1 MASASAHPDW
11 QARPYWWDEVPPVPA
26 HDALPQRTDVAV
38 VGSGYTA
45 LSAARILARH
55 GLSVTVLDAREPGYG
70 ASTRNHGMVG
80 GGLKLPAKLD
90 RTLGQERADWI
101 RRGARESFVEFKQII
116 ADEALDVDYC
126 DTGRFTGAHTPAAYG
141 RQAKRGEELA
151 RNFGYHTRMLPREEQ
166 HAEIGSDFYYG
177 ALLVAESGG
186 LQPAK
191 LHRAYWRLAEQAGAR
206 VVGNAAVGAIEGRH
220 GAFTLRT
227 AKGDLRADKVFVA
240 TNAYTGAISPRF
252 HPYVR
257 RRVVPVTAYM
267 ATTEELPEDVA
278 HHILPTNR
286 MCGDTKRSL
295 FAFRLSPDR
304 RRVIFAG
311 RARWRDIGEAA
322 ATPILHR
329 FMSEVWPVLQGYR
342 ITHCWKG
349 LVCFTFDKLPHMGEV
364 DGLYYAAGCQGSG
377 VVMMSYLGRQVAE
390 KIISGSAVQCG
401 FDALPFPG
409 RPGYDGRPWFLPAV
423 GGYYKVR
430 DAIERRLAARG
441 PSPTTGIGRLS
452 L

>member
-1 MASASAHPDW
+1 M
-11 QARPYWWDEVPPVPA
+11 
-26 HDALPQRTDVAV
+26 
-38 VGSGYTA
+38 
-45 LSAARILARH
+45 
-55 GLSVTVLDAREPGYG
+55 LDAREPGYG

-80 GGLKLPAKLD
+80 GGLKLPANLD

-101 RRGARESFVEFKQII
+101 RQGARESFVEFKQII
-116 ADEALDVDYC
+116 TDEALDVEYC
-126 DTGRFTGAHTPAAYG
+126 DSGRLTGAHTPAAYQG
-141 RQAKRGEELA
+141 QVKRGEALA
-151 RNFGYHTRMLPREEQ
+151 RNFGYHIRMLPREEQ
-166 HAEIGSDFYYG
+166 HTEIGSDFYYG

-206 VVGNAAVGAIEGRH
+206 IVGNAEVGAIKGRH
-220 GAFTLRT
+220 GAFILHT
-227 AKGDLRADKVFVA
+227 AKGALRADKVFVA

-304 RRVIFAG
+304 RRMIFAG

-329 FMSEVWPVLQGYR
+329 FMSEVWPVLKGYR

-390 KIISGSAVQCG
+390 RSSPATRCSAASTPC
-401 FDALPFPG
+401 
-409 RPGYDGRPWFLPAV
+409 
-423 GGYYKVR
+423 
-430 DAIERRLAARG
+430 
-441 PSPTTGIGRLS
+441 PSPAAPATTVIPGSCPRWAATTRYGTRPS
-452 L
+452 GDSRNGVDSSHSP

>member
-1 MASASAHPDW
+1 MPSASSHPDW
-11 QARPYWWDEVPPVPA
+11 QARPYWWDEVPPATA
-26 HDALPQRTDVAV
+26 HDALPSRTDVAI

-55 GLSVTVLDAREPGYG
+55 GMSVTVLDAREPGYG

-80 GGLKLPAKLD
+80 GGLKLPANLQQ
-90 RTLGQERADWI
+90 TLGAERADRI
-101 RRGARESFVEFKQII
+101 RRNAYNSFVEFKQII
-116 ADEALDVDYC
+116 ADESLDVDYC
-126 DTGRFTGAHTPAAYG
+126 DTGRLTAAHTLAAYR
-141 RQAKRGEELA
+141 RQVTRGEDLA

-191 LHRAYWRLAEQAGAR
+191 LHRGYWRLAEQAGAR
-206 VVGNAAVGAIEGRH
+206 IVGNAAVGAIEGRA

-240 TNAYTGAISPRF
+240 TNAYTGAIDPRF

-257 RRVVPVTAYM
+257 RRVVPVTAYI

-278 HHILPTNR
+278 RAILPTNR
-286 MCGDTKRSL
+286 MGADTKRSL

-311 RARWRDIGEAA
+311 RARWRDIGEQA
-322 ATPILHR
+322 ATPILHH
-329 FMSEVWPVLQGYR
+329 FMSEVWPVLKGYR

-364 DGLYYAAGCQGSG
+364 DGLSYAAGCQGSG

-390 KIISGSAVQCG
+390 KIITGNAVQCG
-401 FDALPFPG
+401 FDGLPFPG
-409 RPGYDGRPWFLPAV
+409 RPGYRGRPWFLPAV
-423 GGYYKVR
+423 GGYYKTR

-441 PSPTTGIGRLS
+441 AGQAKRAGA
-452 L
+452 

>member
-1 MASASAHPDW
+1 MRNTSFDPNW
-11 QARPYWWDEVPPVPA
+11 QKRPYWWDEVPPIPA
-26 HDALPQRTDVAV
+26 TDALPQRTDVAI

-55 GLSVTVLDAREPGYG
+55 GLAVTVLDAREPGYG

-80 GGLKLPAKLD
+80 GGLKLPAGMADKL
-90 RTLGQERADWI
+90 GKERADWI
-101 RRGARESFVEFKQII
+101 RKGAYDSFVEFKQII
-116 ADEALDVDYC
+116 ADEGMDVDYC
-126 DTGRFTGAHTPAAYG
+126 NSGRFTGAHTPAAY
-141 RQAKRGEELA
+141 QQQVKRGEDLA
-151 RNFGYHTRMLPREEQ
+151 RDFGYHTRMLPREEQ

-191 LHRAYWRLAEQAGAR
+191 LHRAYWRLAAAAGAR
-206 VVGNAAVGAIEGRH
+206 VVGNAEVRAIEGRH

-240 TNAYTGAISPRF
+240 TNAYTGAISHRF

-267 ATTEELPEDVA
+267 ATTEELPADVA

-295 FAFRLSPDR
+295 FAFRLSSDR

-311 RARWRDIGEAA
+311 RARWRDIDEAA

-329 FMSEVWPVLQGYR
+329 FMSEVWPVLKDYR
-342 ITHCWKG
+342 ISHCWKG
-349 LVCFTFDKLPHMGEV
+349 LVCFTFDRLPHMGEV

-377 VVMMSYLGRQVAE
+377 VVMMSFLGRQVAQ
-390 KIISGSAVQCG
+390 KIISGSQTQCG
-401 FDALPFPG
+401 FDGLPFPG
-409 RPGYDGRPWFLPAV
+409 RPGYSGKPWFLPAV
-423 GGYYKVR
+423 GGYYKMR
-430 DAIERRLAARG
+430 DAVERRLAR
-441 PSPTTGIGRLS
+441 PT
-452 L
+452 

>member
-1 MASASAHPDW
+1 MPSASMHPDW
-11 QARPYWWDEVPPVPA
+11 QARPYWWDEAPPAPA
-26 HDALPQRTDVAV
+26 RGELPPRTDVAI
-38 VGSGYTA
+38 VGSGLSA

-55 GLSVTVLDAREPGYG
+55 GLSVTVLEAREPGYG
-70 ASTRNHGMVG
+70 AATRNHGMVG
-80 GGLKLPAKLD
+80 GGLKLPAGLEA
-90 RTLGQERADWI
+90 TLGSERAQWI
-101 RRGARESFVEFKQII
+101 RTNARDSYQEFKEIV

-126 DTGRFTGAHTPAAYG
+126 DSGRLTAAHTPAAYR
-141 RQAKRGEELA
+141 RQEARGAELA
-151 RNFGYHTRMLPREEQ
+151 RNFGYHARMLPRDEQ

-191 LHRAYWRLAEQAGAR
+191 LHRGYQRLAEEAGAQ
-206 VVGNAAVGAIEGRH
+206 VVGNAAVRAIEGRH

-240 TNAYTGAISPRF
+240 TNAYTGAISPHL

-267 ATTEELPEDVA
+267 ATTEELPADVA
-278 HHILPTNR
+278 HAILPTNR
-286 MCGDTKRSL
+286 MGADTKRSL

-311 RARWRDIGEAA
+311 RARWRDIDEAA

-329 FMSEVWPVLQGYR
+329 FMSEVWPVLKGYR
-342 ITHCWKG
+342 ITHGWKG

-401 FDALPFPG
+401 FDGLPFAG
-409 RPGYDGRPWFLPAV
+409 RPGYRGRPWFLPAV

-430 DAIERRLAARG
+430 DAVERRLVGRSAGAAKRAG
-441 PSPTTGIGRLS
+441 A
-452 L
+452 